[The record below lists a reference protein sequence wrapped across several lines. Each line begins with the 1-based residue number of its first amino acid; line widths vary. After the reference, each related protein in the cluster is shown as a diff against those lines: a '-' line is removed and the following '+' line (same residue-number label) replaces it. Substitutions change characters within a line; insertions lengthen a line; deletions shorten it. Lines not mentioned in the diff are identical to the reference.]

1 MTRNSASA
9 KRAGARMEQAV
20 ADYLAWALND
30 PRIERRHLTGA
41 KDRGDITGVMHDG
54 QRVVIEVKNT
64 AKLAL
69 SEHMGEA
76 MEEAANDDALF
87 WALVQKRKGIGID
100 SPAGV
105 ANQLVC
111 MTLEQYALLLNHGQP
126 LGPDEEEAETIREE
140 AK

>member
-1 MTRNSASA
+1 MTRNRASA

-20 ADYLAWALND
+20 ADYLAWALDD
-30 PRIERRHLTGA
+30 PRIERRHLTGS
-41 KDRGDITGVMHDG
+41 KDRG
-54 QRVVIEVKNT
+54 VIEVKNT
-64 AKLAL
+64 TKLSL

-76 MEEAANDDALF
+76 MEEAANDDATF

-126 LGPDEEEAETIREE
+126 LGPDEEDETIREE
-140 AK
+140 TK

>member
-1 MTRNSASA
+1 MTRNRSSA

-30 PRIERRHLTGA
+30 PRIERRHLTGS

-54 QRVVIEVKNT
+54 QRLVIEVKNT
-64 AKLAL
+64 TKLAL

-105 ANQLVC
+105 GSQLVC
-111 MTLEQYALLLNHGQP
+111 MTLEQYALLLNHGLP
-126 LGPDEEEAETIREE
+126 LGPEEEDLKGTEQ
-140 AK
+140 

>member
-1 MTRNSASA
+1 MTRNRNSA

-30 PRIERRHLTGA
+30 PRIERRHLTGS

-64 AKLAL
+64 TKLAL

-76 MEEAANDDALF
+76 MEEAANDDAPF

-126 LGPDEEEAETIREE
+126 LGPDDEDETIREE
-140 AK
+140 TK

>member
-1 MTRNSASA
+1 MTRNRASA

-30 PRIERRHLTGA
+30 PRIERRHLTGS

-69 SEHMGEA
+69 AEHLGEA
-76 MEEAANDDALF
+76 MEEAMNDDALF

-105 ANQLVC
+105 GSQLVC
-111 MTLEQYALLLNHGQP
+111 MTLEQYALLLNHGLP
-126 LGPDEEEAETIREE
+126 LGPEEEDV
-140 AK
+140 K

>member
-1 MTRNSASA
+1 MTRNRASA

-30 PRIERRHLTGA
+30 PRIERRHLTGS

-64 AKLAL
+64 SKLAL
-69 SEHMGEA
+69 AEHMGEA
-76 MEEAANDDALF
+76 MEEAMNDDATF

-105 ANQLVC
+105 GSQLVC

-126 LGPDEEEAETIREE
+126 LGPDEEDETIREE
-140 AK
+140 TK

>member
-1 MTRNSASA
+1 MTRNRASA

-30 PRIERRHLTGA
+30 PRIERRHLTGS

-69 SEHMGEA
+69 AEHLGEA
-76 MEEAANDDALF
+76 MEEAMNDDALF

-105 ANQLVC
+105 GSQLVC
-111 MTLEQYALLLNHGQP
+111 MTLEQYALLLNHGLP
-126 LGPDEEEAETIREE
+126 LGPEEEDLKGTEQ
-140 AK
+140 

>member
-1 MTRNSASA
+1 MARNRNSA

-30 PRIERRHLTGA
+30 PRIERRHLTGS
-41 KDRGDITGVMHDG
+41 KDRGDITGIMHDG
-54 QRVVIEVKNT
+54 QRLVIEVKNT
-64 AKLAL
+64 SKLAL

-76 MEEAANDDALF
+76 MEEASNDDATF

-126 LGPDEEEAETIREE
+126 LGPDDEDETIREE
-140 AK
+140 TK

>member
-1 MTRNSASA
+1 MTRNRSSA

-41 KDRGDITGVMHDG
+41 KDRGDITGIMHDG
-54 QRVVIEVKNT
+54 ERVCIEIKNT
-64 AKLAL
+64 SKLAL
-69 SEHMGEA
+69 AEHMAEA
-76 MEEAANDDALF
+76 MEEAMNDDATF

-100 SPAGV
+100 SLAGV

-126 LGPDEEEAETIREE
+126 LGPEERE
-140 AK
+140 KDNKQ

>member
-1 MTRNSASA
+1 MTRNRRSA

-20 ADYLAWALND
+20 ADYLAWALDD
-30 PRIERRHLTGA
+30 PRIERRHLTGS

-54 QRVVIEVKNT
+54 QRLVIEVKNT
-64 AKLAL
+64 SKLAL

-76 MEEAANDDALF
+76 MEEASNDDATF

-126 LGPDEEEAETIREE
+126 LGPDDEDETIREE
-140 AK
+140 TK